1 MKKIMG
7 TGLWALLLTGL
18 LTVPAWAQ
26 ELIVGGQAVGIQ
38 LSTEGI
44 LVAGVSEVQ
53 TPDGA
58 VSPAA
63 DAGLQAG
70 DLITAVDGNPVEDAP
85 ALMDAVA
92 AAGEEALALSVRR
105 GDQELT
111 LVVTPALSDEE
122 RPMLGILLRD
132 ALSGIGTLTF
142 CDPES
147 GRFGALGHSVND
159 GGTGLPIPLRGGSIT
174 DAQIVSVQPGAPGKP
189 GELGGVSDLSSVL
202 GEIERNT
209 DSGIFGS
216 LYESLDGQRL
226 EIGTI
231 TAGPASII
239 STVAGRERCS
249 YSVEVNRVY
258 RDAEG
263 THAMLSVT
271 DAALLQRTGGIVQGM
286 SGSPILQNGKLVGA
300 VTHVFMSNPARG
312 YAVSIQDMLRAAG
325 LAAEKAA

>member
-7 TGLWALLLTGL
+7 TGLWALLLTSL

-38 LSTEGI
+38 ISPEGV

-63 DAGLQAG
+63 EAGIQAG
-70 DLITAVDGNPVEDAP
+70 DLITAVDGRPVADAP

-92 AAGEEALALSVRR
+92 AAGEEDLALSVRR
-105 GDQELT
+105 GGQELT
-111 LVVTPALSDEE
+111 LHVTPAQSAEE

-159 GGTGLPIPLRGGSIT
+159 GGTGLPIPLHSGSIS
-174 DAQIVSVQPGAPGKP
+174 DAQIVSVQPGTPGKP
-189 GELGGVSDLSSVL
+189 GELGGVSDLGSML
-202 GEIERNT
+202 GEIESNT
-209 DSGIFGS
+209 DAGIFGS
-216 LYESLDGQRL
+216 LYECLDGQRL
-226 EIGTI
+226 EIGSI
-231 TAGPASII
+231 TAGPATIV
-239 STVAGRERCS
+239 STVAGRERRS
-249 YSVEVNRVY
+249 YAVEVNRVY
-258 RDAEG
+258 RDAGG

-286 SGSPILQNGKLVGA
+286 SGSPILQNGRLVGA
-300 VTHVFMSNPARG
+300 VTHVS
-312 YAVSIQDMLRAAG
+312 VST
-325 LAAEKAA
+325 

>member
-7 TGLWALLLTGL
+7 TGLWALLLTSL

-38 LSTEGI
+38 LSTEGV

-63 DAGLQAG
+63 EAGVQAG
-70 DLITAVDGNPVEDAP
+70 DLITAVDGRPVTDAP

-92 AAGEEALALSVRR
+92 AAGEERLALSVHR
-105 GDQELT
+105 GEQELT
-111 LVVTPALSDEE
+111 LFVTPALSDEE

-159 GGTGLPIPLRGGSIT
+159 GGTGLPIPVRGGSIT

-189 GELGGVSDLSSVL
+189 GELGGVSDQSSVL
-202 GEIERNT
+202 GAIERNT

-226 EIGTI
+226 EIGSI
-231 TAGPASII
+231 TAGPATIV
-239 STVAGRERCS
+239 STVAGRERRS
-249 YSVEVNRVY
+249 YTVEVNRVY

-271 DAALLQRTGGIVQGM
+271 DASLLQRTGGIVQGM
-286 SGSPILQNGKLVGA
+286 SGSPILQNGRIIGA
-300 VTHVFMSNPARG
+300 VTHVFVDDPTQG
-312 YAVSIQDMLRAAG
+312 YGVYIEWMLQTAQAMEDAA
-325 LAAEKAA
+325 

>member
-1 MKKIMG
+1 MKKMIG

-38 LSTEGI
+38 LETEGV

-53 TPDGA
+53 TPQGA

-63 DAGLQAG
+63 EAGLQAG
-70 DLITAVDGNPVEDAP
+70 DLITAVDGWPVADAP

-92 AAGEEALALSVRR
+92 AAGEERLALSVRR
-105 GDQELT
+105 GEQALT
-111 LVVTPALSDEE
+111 LSVEPAVSEDG

-159 GGTGLPIPLRGGSIT
+159 GSTGLTIPLRGGVVT
-174 DAQIVSVQPGAPGKP
+174 DAQIFSVQPGAPGKP
-189 GELGGVSDLSSVL
+189 GELGGVSDLGAVL
-202 GEIERNT
+202 GRIDRNSDAGVFGFLY
-209 DSGIFGS
+209 DSP
-216 LYESLDGQRL
+216 DGQLL
-226 EIGTI
+226 EIGSI
-231 TAGPASII
+231 TAGPASIVA
-239 STVAGRERCS
+239 TVDGRQRREFA
-249 YSVEVNRVY
+249 VEVNRVY
-258 RDAEG
+258 RDADG

-271 DAALLQRTGGIVQGM
+271 DSALLARTGGIVQGM
-286 SGSPILQNGKLVGA
+286 SGSPILQNGRLVGA
-300 VTHVFMSNPARG
+300 VTHVFVSNPARG

-325 LAAEKAA
+325 ITPEKAA